1 MNRLGL
7 KISCL
12 VASILIWVQVA
23 ATTDVEQPARLPL
36 RVSGLAEGL
45 TVAGSEIPSSVSVR
59 LRGSKLRLL
68 TNRFFQR
75 YVGEVRIN
83 LADSEPGPVFSYQL
97 TPEDVVTDLEVVRF
111 QRDERIRVRVDRLDQ
126 RRLPVAVMLAGEL
139 PRGTAFAVEPHA
151 EPDSVLVQGPSR
163 FLPEGGA
170 AATEPVALDRMQ
182 AGPNDGIVV
191 PVAAMNEQ
199 LRVAP
204 AQVRVRYLAAPL
216 VDRTLANVP
225 VVPLVDA
232 GRPDVG
238 VSPPVADVM
247 VRGIADSV
255 GTLTEGRLSVTVAV
269 GQLPE
274 GMYLLPG
281 QVDCPPWLTLLGLAP
296 AEFRVIVGDPPTLVP
311 SEPDSAARRAATGGG
326 RG

>member
-1 MNRLGL
+1 
-7 KISCL
+7 
-12 VASILIWVQVA
+12 
-23 ATTDVEQPARLPL
+23 
-36 RVSGLAEGL
+36 
-45 TVAGSEIPSSVSVR
+45 
-59 LRGSKLRLL
+59 
-68 TNRFFQR
+68 
-75 YVGEVRIN
+75 
-83 LADSEPGPVFSYQL
+83 
-97 TPEDVVTDLEVVRF
+97 
-111 QRDERIRVRVDRLDQ
+111 
-126 RRLPVAVMLAGEL
+126 
-139 PRGTAFAVEPHA
+139 
-151 EPDSVLVQGPSR
+151 
-163 FLPEGGA
+163 
-170 AATEPVALDRMQ
+170 
-182 AGPNDGIVV
+182 VV

>member
-216 VDRTLANVP
+216 VD
-225 VVPLVDA
+225 PLVDA